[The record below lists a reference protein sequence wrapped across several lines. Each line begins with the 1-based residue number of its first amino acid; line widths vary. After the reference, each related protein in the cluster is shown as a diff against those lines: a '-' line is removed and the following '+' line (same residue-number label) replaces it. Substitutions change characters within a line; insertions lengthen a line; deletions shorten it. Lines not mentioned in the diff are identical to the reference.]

1 MLSEQETRLLSVCLI
16 PQLIE
21 SSSMRTNTDSFN
33 HWHTWSS
40 FIIIVL
46 SSRSPP
52 SGILLFQ
59 CVGSAGSK
67 KCQISI
73 RIDSLL
79 LSVTFERCFT
89 CLELFLRGRERWCA
103 TGGDSFSLPFYCS
116 HTHTHAHTPQSHWRL
131 FGDLLL
137 EVKQELVVWQGRLR
151 PVLDHVLHK
160 AGLPLALVPE
170 TVKASRGL
178 L

>member
-1 MLSEQETRLLSVCLI
+1 MDWFPIRTTVLSEQETHLLSVCLI

-40 FIIIVL
+40 FITIVCH
-46 SSRSPP
+46 RSPL
-52 SGILLFQ
+52 SGVLLFQ

-89 CLELFLRGRERWCA
+89 RLELFLRERGRERERWCA
-103 TGGDSFSLPFYCS
+103 TGGDSFSLPLDCS
-116 HTHTHAHTPQSHWRL
+116 HTQTHIHTIVPLKIIWRFAVGGEAGTRSMTGPTPSGPRSCS
-131 FGDLLL
+131 
-137 EVKQELVVWQGRLR
+137 
-151 PVLDHVLHK
+151 
-160 AGLPLALVPE
+160 A
-170 TVKASRGL
+170 
-178 L
+178 

>member
-1 MLSEQETRLLSVCLI
+1 MDWFPIRTTVLSEQETRLPSVCLI

-33 HWHTWSS
+33 HRHTWSS
-40 FIIIVL
+40 FIIVL

-52 SGILLFQ
+52 SGVLLFQ

-89 CLELFLRGRERWCA
+89 RLELFLGERERWCA
-103 TGGDSFSLPFYCS
+103 TGGDSFSLHLYCS
-116 HTHTHAHTPQSHWRL
+116 HTHTNTHPHFHTTVPLKIIWR
-131 FGDLLL
+131 FAVGG
-137 EVKQELVVWQGRLR
+137 E
-151 PVLDHVLHK
+151 
-160 AGLPLALVPE
+160 AGTHSMTGPTPSGPRSCSA
-170 TVKASRGL
+170 
-178 L
+178 